1 MTFWQF
7 GDKERERNE
16 KRGSEIRQPR
26 WKTRE
31 AMNKNDSW
39 NFKRD
44 LATKRL
50 SSFFKLTFILKAIK
64 VKCGLRKTEENVLI

>member
-7 GDKERERNE
+7 GDMERERNE
-16 KRGSEIRQPR
+16 KRGSETRQPR
-26 WKTRE
+26 WIAKE
-31 AMNKNDSW
+31 AMNKSDFW

-50 SSFFKLTFILKAIK
+50 SPFFKLTFILKAIY
-64 VKCGLRKTEENVLI
+64 VKCDLIP

>member
-16 KRGSEIRQPR
+16 KRGSETRQPR
-26 WKTRE
+26 RIARE
-31 AMNKNDSW
+31 AMNKTDSW

-44 LATKRL
+44 LATDKEA
-50 SSFFKLTFILKAIK
+50 FPIFQIDIYFKSHQGEMWL
-64 VKCGLRKTEENVLI
+64 